1 MSPAVKFI
9 LVFGISY
16 LAFSGI
22 YQSLIWLAEPGPDIF
37 TIAIAKLLPHF
48 IQGIELHQSPL
59 RNGIQ
64 VWKENTG
71 LVNIMEGCNGIAV
84 WITLLSFIF
93 AFKGHKKIYF
103 WFIPLSFILLQ
114 SGNLIRLVILIQI
127 KMSNPSLFEIF
138 HTYIFPAI
146 LYACAFG
153 LMVWWVKMVQKKN
166 INHEA

>member
-1 MSPAVKFI
+1 MSPAVKFM

-16 LAFSGI
+16 LVFSGI
-22 YQSLIWLAEPGPDIF
+22 YQSLIWLADPGPDIF
-37 TIAIAKLLPHF
+37 TISVAKLLPHF

-64 VWKENTG
+64 VWKDQNG

-93 AFKGHKKIYF
+93 AFRGHLKTYA
-103 WFIPLSFILLQ
+103 WFVPTSFVLLQ
-114 SGNLIRLVILIQI
+114 TGNLIRLVILIQI
-127 KMSNPSLFEIF
+127 KITNPSLFELF

-146 LYACAFG
+146 LYAFAFG
-153 LMVWWVKMVQKKN
+153 LMIWWVRIIQVKQSN
-166 INHEA
+166 S